1 MVQSGYGYILCQIY
15 MVADGCG
22 ADNGVAQSDSGIF
35 PDNQVAYSIV
45 QTRKS
50 STTEYFPREKRLNG
64 EDPGVR
70 YGKSQSLFHVLGRGK
85 RIYVSTSWD
94 VFLPDA

>member
-15 MVADGCG
+15 MVADGCR

-45 QTRKS
+45 QTRKILHYRILPEREEIEWGKILAYATVNHRAF
-50 STTEYFPREKRLNG
+50 STF
-64 EDPGVR
+64 
-70 YGKSQSLFHVLGRGK
+70 
-85 RIYVSTSWD
+85 
-94 VFLPDA
+94 

>member
-1 MVQSGYGYILCQIY
+1 MCAYSLFVYPLACVLIIMVQAGYGYILCQVY

-45 QTRKS
+45 QTRKI
-50 STTEYFPREKRLNG
+50 L
-64 EDPGVR
+64 
-70 YGKSQSLFHVLGRGK
+70 H
-85 RIYVSTSWD
+85 
-94 VFLPDA
+94 